1 MDKQVILFVEGDTDE
16 VFFKQLLQYYS
27 GVSTSP
33 LVPCKICNLRGVTRY
48 PTKLQAKL
56 KNDFL
61 PAAKQKNVSIEAVC
75 CSYDTDV
82 FDAGNPLIVNWDAL
96 RRSVLKMGVKVFVQL
111 GIKSCIED
119 WILCD
124 LSGICTFLKLKDV
137 PKSLKG
143 ADGNAKLTNLYS
155 TVNKVY
161 QKGYQ
166 AKALIAALD
175 MALIREKNKT
185 VLKEL
190 ENVLGVLDIQV
201 ETTCRSAPWK

>member
-16 VFFKQLLQYYS
+16 AFFKQLLSYYA
-27 GVSTSP
+27 GVSKTRLLPS
-33 LVPCKICNLRGVTRY
+33 KICNLRGVTRY
-48 PTKLQAKL
+48 STKLQAKL
-56 KNDFL
+56 KNDYV

-82 FDAGNPLIVNWDAL
+82 FDAGNPMIVNWGTL
-96 RRSVLKMGVKVFVQL
+96 RRSVLKMGVKEFVQL
-111 GIKSCIED
+111 GIKSSIED

-124 LSGICTFLKLKDV
+124 LSGICAFLRLKEV

-143 ADGNAKLTNLYS
+143 ADGNARLTNLYS
-155 TVNKVY
+155 SVNKVY

-166 AKALIAALD
+166 AKTLIAALD
-175 MALIREKNKT
+175 MSVIREKNKT

-190 ENVLGVLDIQV
+190 ENVLEVTI
-201 ETTCRSAPWK
+201 